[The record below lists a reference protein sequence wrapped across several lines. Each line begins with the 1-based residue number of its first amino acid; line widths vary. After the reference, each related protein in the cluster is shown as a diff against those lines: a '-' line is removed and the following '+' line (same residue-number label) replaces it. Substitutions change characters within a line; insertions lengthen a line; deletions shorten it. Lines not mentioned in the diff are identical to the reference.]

1 MGISRLNVEQTT
13 DSAENDEI
21 DSIPRAW
28 TAGETNKKTMGNQ
41 LVETIKNI
49 DMGTVEMTPC

>member
-1 MGISRLNVEQTT
+1 MGINRLNVEQTT
-13 DSAENDEI
+13 IYAENDEI
-21 DSIPRAW
+21 DSIPRTW
-28 TAGETNKKTMGNQ
+28 TVGETNKKTMGNQ